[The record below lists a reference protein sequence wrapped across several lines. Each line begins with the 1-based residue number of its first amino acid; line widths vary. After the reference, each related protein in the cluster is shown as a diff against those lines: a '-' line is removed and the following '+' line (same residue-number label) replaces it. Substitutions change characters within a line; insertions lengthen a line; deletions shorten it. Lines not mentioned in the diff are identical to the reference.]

1 MNLKNIPISRQII
14 ALALILAI
22 VPVTLVGFYA
32 YEQTASSISTQLG
45 ERLNDQVFLEEKYI
59 EATFTGAQEKLQ
71 VGIDVARNEVYAYG
85 NPAIVGGK
93 MMLGNDYTVNSN
105 NDIVDSIKD
114 KTGEDVTI
122 FQIKNGSAVRISSTI
137 TNENGDRVIGTSL
150 SDTVYNNVVTR
161 GQTYTGRADVLGE
174 WYLTIYEPIKDN
186 SGKIIGV
193 LFVGLPEEHY
203 RQLIKEQMSE
213 ITVGETGYMYVMDSV
228 GNLIIHPT
236 KEGEN
241 LIANDFAREMTSR
254 KTGDIVY
261 EWEGRDKMMSY
272 AYYEDKDWIIAS
284 GTYVD
289 EFMAPVVA
297 IRNGIMIAVLIFIIL
312 GSALSLY
319 ISRTI
324 SRGIQNIVDDFQNI
338 SSDAMEG
345 KINSRADTDVGVDF
359 TAIPRGLNDILNTLT
374 DIIGMVSKNAN
385 NVAATAQEISASI
398 EEMTAASNQIS
409 ATVGEISKGAQDQS
423 SKSEDVARA
432 MTDMT
437 SNVQDI
443 AVNAQQAAETATVTS
458 DLIHQVGNE
467 SETMLTQMDAI
478 KMATDSSASVIT
490 ELEGKS
496 RQIGEIVNLITSIA
510 DQTNLLALNAA
521 IEAARAGEHGRGFA
535 VVADE
540 VRKLAED
547 SGNAAKQISQLIH
560 EIQDG
565 TREAV
570 EAMESGTETVG
581 AGVSALN
588 ATVLAVKN
596 IVAESSK
603 VAEMAQNIAAAAE
616 EQSASIEE
624 ITSSVEEVAA
634 ISEEAAA
641 GTEEAAAGVE
651 QQTASMNELAENAH
665 ELAQM
670 AAAMQ
675 QTISK
680 FTLDDQPATM
690 NEPATPV
697 IRKKEIKKDIKKEI
711 LA

>member
-1 MNLKNIPISRQII
+1 MNLKNIPISRQIV

-22 VPVTLVGFYA
+22 VPVALVGFYA
-32 YEQTASSISTQLG
+32 YEQTSAAIQTQLN
-45 ERLNDQVFLEEKYI
+45 ERLDEQVNMEKDYIDAVFTVAQQNLQSQINTAKMEFYSTDDVNIVDGKMFVGDQVINNNFEIVDKI
-59 EATFTGAQEKLQ
+59 ES
-71 VGIDVARNEVYAYG
+71 GIDG
-85 NPAIVGGK
+85 
-93 MMLGNDYTVNSN
+93 TVS
-105 NDIVDSIKD
+105 V
-114 KTGEDVTI
+114 
-122 FQIKNGSAVRISSTI
+122 FQVSDGSAVRIST
-137 TNENGDRVIGTSL
+137 TARNEDGSRAVGTTVSPE
-150 SDTVYNNVVTR
+150 VYNTVVKS
-161 GQTYTGRADVLGE
+161 GQIYSGRADVLGE
-174 WYLTIYEPIKDN
+174 WYMAIYEPIKN
-186 SGKIIGV
+186 SNGKIIGI
-193 LFVGLPEEHY
+193 LAIGIPEEIY
-203 RQLIKEQMSE
+203 RQQIKEQMKT
-213 ITVGETGYMYVMDSV
+213 ITFGETGYMYVMNSAGD
-228 GNLIIHPT
+228 LIIHPT

-241 LIANDFAREMTSR
+241 LITNDFAKEMTSK

-272 AYYEDKDWIIAS
+272 TYYEDKDWIIAS

-289 EFMAPVVA
+289 EFMAPVIA
-297 IRNGIMIAVLIFIIL
+297 IRNGIMIAVLIFIVL
-312 GSALSLY
+312 GSGLSLF

-324 SRGIQNIVDDFQNI
+324 SRGIQNIVDDFRNI

-374 DIIGMVSKNAN
+374 DIISMVSKNAN
-385 NVAATAQEISASI
+385 NVSATAQEISASI

-409 ATVGEISKGAQDQS
+409 VTVGEISKGAQDQS

-467 SETMLTQMDAI
+467 SESMLTQMDAI

-581 AGVSALN
+581 EGVSALN
-588 ATVLAVKN
+588 TTVLAVKN

-603 VAEMAQNIAAAAE
+603 VAEMAQNIAAAAQ

-624 ITSSVEEVAA
+624 IASSVEEVAA

-651 QQTASMNELAENAH
+651 QQTASMNELAESAH

-670 AAAMQ
+670 AADMQ
-675 QTISK
+675 QMISK
-680 FTLDDQPATM
+680 FTLDE
-690 NEPATPV
+690 EPATIRSESANTVSPRKE
-697 IRKKEIKKDIKKEI
+697 IRKEIKKEI

>member
-22 VPVTLVGFYA
+22 VPVALVGFYA
-32 YEQTASSISTQLG
+32 YEQTSAAIQTQLNERLHEQVNMEKDYIDAVFTVAQQNLQSHINTARLEFYSSDDASIVDGKMVVGEQVINNNFEIVDRIESGIDGAVSVFQVSDGTAARISTTTRNADG
-45 ERLNDQVFLEEKYI
+45 SR
-59 EATFTGAQEKLQ
+59 A
-71 VGIDVARNEVYAYG
+71 VGTTVSPEVY
-85 NPAIVGGK
+85 N
-93 MMLGNDYTVNSN
+93 TV
-105 NDIVDSIKD
+105 VK
-114 KTGEDVTI
+114 G
-122 FQIKNGSAVRISSTI
+122 
-137 TNENGDRVIGTSL
+137 
-150 SDTVYNNVVTR
+150 
-161 GQTYTGRADVLGE
+161 GQTYEGRAEVLGE
-174 WYLTIYEPIKDN
+174 WYMAIYEPIKDN
-186 SGKIIGV
+186 NGKIIGILAV
-193 LFVGLPEEHY
+193 ATPEAIYKE
-203 RQLIKEQMSE
+203 QIKEQME
-213 ITVGETGYMYVMDSV
+213 TITFGETGYMYVMDST
-228 GNLIIHPT
+228 GKLIIHPT

-241 LIANDFAREMTSR
+241 LIANDFAKEMTSK

-272 AYYEDKDWIIAS
+272 TYYEDKDWIIAS

-297 IRNGIMIAVLIFIIL
+297 IRNGIMIAVLIFIVL
-312 GSALSLY
+312 GSGLSLF

-324 SRGIQNIVDDFQNI
+324 SRGIQKIVDDFENI
-338 SSDAMEG
+338 STDAMEG

-359 TAIPRGLNDILNTLT
+359 TAIPVGLNSILNTLT
-374 DIIGMVSKNAN
+374 DIIRMVSKNAN

-409 ATVGEISKGAQDQS
+409 VTVGEISKGAQDQS
-423 SKSEDVARA
+423 SKTEEVARA

-467 SETMLTQMDAI
+467 SETMLKQMDAI

-496 RQIGEIVNLITSIA
+496 RQIGEIVNLITNIA

-547 SGNAAKQISQLIH
+547 SGNAAKQISGLIH
-560 EIQDG
+560 EIQEG
-565 TREAV
+565 TLEAV
-570 EAMESGTETVG
+570 EAMQSGTETVG
-581 AGVSALN
+581 AGVNALN
-588 ATVLAVKN
+588 TTVEAVKN

-603 VAEMAQNIAAAAE
+603 VADMAQNIAAAAQ

-641 GTEEAAAGVE
+641 GTEEASAGVE
-651 QQTASMNELAENAH
+651 QQTASMNELAESAH

-675 QTISK
+675 QMISK
-680 FTLDDQPATM
+680 FTLDDQETHIPHEAV
-690 NEPATPV
+690 NPV
-697 IRKKEIKKDIKKEI
+697 ITKKEIKKEI